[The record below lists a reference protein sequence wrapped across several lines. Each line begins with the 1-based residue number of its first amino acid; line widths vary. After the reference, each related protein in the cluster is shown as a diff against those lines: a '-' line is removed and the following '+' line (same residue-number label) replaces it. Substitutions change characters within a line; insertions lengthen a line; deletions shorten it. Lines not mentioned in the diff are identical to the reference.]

1 MCGRCVRQSECRSV
15 GFCSVPIRTRIPG
28 QGCRRRP
35 GIARLS
41 VRRTPLL
48 PSPCRLRT
56 YTSKGRASCP
66 GWRTHRPTRARSAAP
81 PTGTGRCPTTTPTCR
96 LPSSANRRPS
106 TTRSPPSTTSTLVAG
121 SGRPRRRGSGPRH
134 RSPRARRTRAL
145 PASSQ
150 GPSLA
155 PRPGPRAGPVLRRR
169 PDRRDR
175 RDRPRRRAPGA
186 SRPRQPA
193 AARRATPA
201 TIRSAS
207 TRRGSARGRR
217 RSRSRGARSSS
228 SP

>member
-1 MCGRCVRQSECRSV
+1 MCGRCVRQSERRSV
-15 GFCSVPIRTRIPG
+15 GFRSFLSEPG
-28 QGCRRRP
+28 SQARVVDGGQVLHVSRLGEPRYSRP
-35 GIARLS
+35 
-41 VRRTPLL
+41 
-48 PSPCRLRT
+48 PCRLRT
-56 YTSKGRASCP
+56 YTSKRRASCP
-66 GWRTHRPTRARSAAP
+66 GSRTHRPTPTRSTAP
-81 PTGTGRCPTTTPTCR
+81 TTGTGRCPTTTATCR
-96 LPSSANRRPS
+96 LPSGANRRPS
-106 TTRSPPSTTSTLVAG
+106 TTRSPLSTTSTLVAG
-121 SGRPRRRGSGPRH
+121 SAEAARVEVPATA
-134 RSPRARRTRAL
+134 PRALGERVHYLRAVKGF
-145 PASSQ
+145 PF
-150 GPSLA
+150 A

-207 TRRGSARGRR
+207 TRRGSVRGRR